1 MCFSAQADV
10 VGGIVVGAI
19 GVDACR
25 HLRGRNDHLLL
36 AALPLLLG
44 AHQFDEAFV
53 WWGVEGRVPH
63 DVGRVALWIYL
74 LIAFIVLP
82 VFVPLAVLALE
93 PTTRRRLRMLPFI
106 VLGVGVAA
114 DLLDSMVRSPIS
126 ATHHP
131 YHLAYNITISHGGIV
146 VGLYVV
152 AVCGSLLFS
161 GYRHVEIF
169 GFANL
174 IAVVILARL
183 TLDGFA
189 SLWCGYAALTAGAI
203 AVHMRYSKPHRDAPY
218 LLT

>member
-36 AALPLLLG
+36 AALPVLLG
-44 AHQFDEAFV
+44 VHQLDEAFV
-53 WWGVEGRVPH
+53 WWGVERRVPH

-74 LIAFIVLP
+74 LIAFVVLP
-82 VFVPLAVLALE
+82 MFVPFAVLALE
-93 PTTRRRLRMLPFI
+93 PTHARRWRMAPFI
-106 VLGVGVAA
+106 VLGFFLSV
-114 DLLDSMVRSPIS
+114 DLLASMVRGPIG

-131 YHLAYNITISHGGIV
+131 YHLAYDIPVSHGGV
-146 VGLYVV
+146 VVALYVL
-152 AVCGSLLFS
+152 AVCGSLVFS

-169 GFANL
+169 GFAN
-174 IAVVILARL
+174 IVAVAILAWL

-189 SLWCGYAALTAGAI
+189 SLWCGYAALSAGAI
-203 AVHMRYSKPHRDAPY
+203 ALHMRYAKPHREAPY
-218 LLT
+218 VLT

>member
-44 AHQFDEAFV
+44 VHQLDEAFV

-74 LIAFIVLP
+74 LIAFVVLP
-82 VFVPLAVLALE
+82 IFVPFAVLVLE
-93 PTTRRRLRMLPFI
+93 PANRRWRMAAFLA
-106 VLGVGVAA
+106 LGVGVSTV
-114 DLLDSMVRSPIS
+114 LLVAMIRGPIGV
-126 ATHHP
+126 THHP
-131 YHLAYNITISHGGIV
+131 YHLAYSVQMNH
-146 VGLYVV
+146 VGLVIALYVGV
-152 AVCGSLLFS
+152 VCGALMFS

-169 GFANL
+169 GFAN
-174 IAVVILARL
+174 IAAVAILAWL
-183 TLDGFA
+183 TIGGFA
-189 SLWCGYAALTAGAI
+189 SLWCGYAALSAGAI
-203 AVHMRYSKPHRDAPY
+203 ALHMRYAKPHRDAPY